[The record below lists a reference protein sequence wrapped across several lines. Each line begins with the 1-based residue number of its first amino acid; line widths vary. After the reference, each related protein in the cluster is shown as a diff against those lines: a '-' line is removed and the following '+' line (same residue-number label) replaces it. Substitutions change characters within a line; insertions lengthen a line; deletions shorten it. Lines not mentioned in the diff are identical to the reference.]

1 MGLAYVTIMGLKF
14 SKQKPKRDTV
24 LETLIVQMVQGVQEA
39 QAVQTEILTDSKEL
53 QTESTVEHK
62 EIQTSFPPIETC
74 VICITKPNYT
84 YSYEGLLK
92 DAPHM
97 KRSLTAEQWA
107 TQAEAALEK
116 QRKGCSW
123 VKNHTMMRDRF
134 VQLYLDSTRNSGPQV
149 VHNSWKAIPAIP
161 CRSECI
167 GNPPLPSWV
176 YASGNVPYRERR
188 INMCAPYCYYKYTN
202 ELQAHYKT
210 CTTCKDP
217 VL

>member
-1 MGLAYVTIMGLKF
+1 MGLKF

-24 LETLIVQMVQGVQEA
+24 LETLITQIVQEVQEV
-39 QAVQTEILTDSKEL
+39 QAVQTDSVMTDTKKLQTEYAVQDKEL
-53 QTESTVEHK
+53 QTT
-62 EIQTSFPPIETC
+62 FPPVEIC

-123 VKNHTMMRDRF
+123 VKHHTMMQDRG
-134 VQLYLDSTRNSGPQV
+134 VQLHMDNTRNSGPQV
-149 VHNSWKAIPAIP
+149 VHNSWKAIPTIP
-161 CRSECI
+161 CGPTCI
-167 GNPPLPSWV
+167 GNTPLPDWA
-176 YASGNVPYRERR
+176 YRSGNVPYRQRN
-188 INMCAPYCYYKYTN
+188 IQTCARYCYYKYTN
-202 ELQAHYKT
+202 ELEAHYKT